1 MAFQYQRRSP
11 FELFSRLTEYEIDE
25 IDHFLELANEAH
37 ESKQSFLVQLGSSEN
52 VEELNNWLA
61 DDFAQ
66 LDTFIRLMGE
76 FAILGLW
83 RCVELYRKRSIGNAL
98 GKSVVKD
105 VFKHNYFKQKL
116 ANPLQINEENIQH
129 ADLVNELRCLNNA
142 IKHQRCVTDELSAF
156 ELWKN
161 MVGAD
166 LGDLR
171 PHYQRLLPKTKE
183 YIKDLT
189 QQLKLA
195 EEQGFITRSS
205 SGRANDA
212 RR

>member
-1 MAFQYQRRSP
+1 MAFQYQHRFP
-11 FELFSRLTEYEIDE
+11 FEQFSRLTQYEIDE

-37 ESKQSFLVQLGSSEN
+37 KSKQSFLAQLGSSEN
-52 VEELNNWLA
+52 VEELSDWLA

-66 LDTFIRLMGE
+66 LDTFTSLMGE

-98 GKSVVKD
+98 GKNAAKG
-105 VFKHNYFKQKL
+105 VFNHKCFKLRL

-142 IKHQRCVTDELSAF
+142 IKHERCVTDELSTF
-156 ELWKN
+156 ELFKN
-161 MVGAD
+161 MIGAD

-189 QQLKLA
+189 QQLNLA
-195 EEQGFITRSS
+195 EEQGRITRAST
-205 SGRANDA
+205 RTT
-212 RR
+212 

>member
-1 MAFQYQRRSP
+1 MAFQYQLRSP
-11 FELFSRLTEYEIDE
+11 FGLFSRLTEYEIDE
-25 IDHFLELANEAH
+25 IDHFLELANKAH
-37 ESKQSFLVQLGSSEN
+37 ESEQSFLEQLGSSEN
-52 VEELNNWLA
+52 AEKLDDWLA

-66 LDTFIRLMGE
+66 LDTFKSLTGE

-83 RCVELYRKRSIGNAL
+83 RCVELYRKRSIRNAL
-98 GKSVVKD
+98 GVDAAKD
-105 VFKHNYFKQKL
+105 VFNHKCFKQKL
-116 ANPLQINEENIQH
+116 ANLQITEENIQH

-142 IKHQRCVTDELSAF
+142 IKHERRVTDELCTFAH
-156 ELWKN
+156 WKN
-161 MVGAD
+161 MIGTD

-171 PHYQRLLPKTKE
+171 PHYQRMLPKTKE

-189 QQLKLA
+189 QQLKFA
-195 EEQGFITRSS
+195 EEQGRITRSS